1 MTFSTF
7 VRGSLLVQGK
17 LEDRKLVENS
27 LTIVLTNNTM
37 QDLLSLLF
45 YSSGNSCLSTSVKE
59 EIKTKDDQ
67 AYAII
72 PSSNTRE
79 TADSISIG
87 HLTPKESDPPKHPWS
102 KLPESCSSV
111 PESNNSSLTE
121 GEGSNVES
129 RVSGLEPGEVPA
141 VPSGER
147 NGFSFHSVCGN
158 ICFYCI
164 YCVMRGLSESCAVHL
179 NLAIGQK

>member
-7 VRGSLLVQGK
+7 VRGNLLVQGK

-59 EIKTKDDQ
+59 EIKTMDDQ

-87 HLTPKESDPPKHPWS
+87 HLTSNESDPPKHPWS

-111 PESNNSSLTE
+111 PESNSWLTE
-121 GEGSNVES
+121 GEGINVES
-129 RVSGLEPGEVPA
+129 RVSGLEPGEVPV
-141 VPSGER
+141 VPRGER
-147 NGFSFHSVCGN
+147 NGFRVPSVCGN
-158 ICFYCI
+158 VCFYCI

>member
-1 MTFSTF
+1 MTFSTL
-7 VRGSLLVQGK
+7 VCGSLLVQGK
-17 LEDRKLVENS
+17 LEDRKLAENS
-27 LTIVLTNNTM
+27 LTVVLTNNTM

-45 YSSGNSCLSTSVKE
+45 YSSGNSCLSTPVKE

-87 HLTPKESDPPKHPWS
+87 HLTSEESDPPKHPWP

-111 PESNNSSLTE
+111 PASNGLLTE
-121 GEGSNVES
+121 GEGS
-129 RVSGLEPGEVPA
+129 VSGLEPGEVPA

-147 NGFSFHSVCGN
+147 NGFKVPSVCGN
-158 ICFYCI
+158 VCFYCI

-179 NLAIGQK
+179 NLAVGQK